1 MPTKTKIIRT
11 LNDRCRQSFIDC
23 KLVTTAG
30 VRALEPQQ
38 MAQLLEAV
46 RTFDAFT
53 ENNDPH
59 GEHDFGDIA
68 LFDVTWFWKIDYYT
82 PDLEGGSDD
91 PSDPDKTCRVL
102 TVLRADEY

>member
-1 MPTKTKIIRT
+1 MPTKTEIIRT
-11 LNDRCRQSFIDC
+11 LNNHCRQSFTGC

-38 MAQLLEAV
+38 MAQLLEGV

-53 ENNDPH
+53 EDNDPH

-68 LFDVTWFWKIDYYT
+68 LFDATWFWKIDCYT

-91 PSDPDKTCRVL
+91 PSDPDKICRVL